1 MLEKDRLLS
10 EIKQYRAQC
19 KKKEDRIGKAQPD
32 HESHHKQNEYFK
44 VVSMFLTKVT
54 YFPRRLERTQ
64 NPKASDLS
72 CEMHS
77 VQGAEVATPSSNR
90 CQRVAHH
97 YSVWGFRK

>member
-19 KKKEDRIGKAQPD
+19 KKKEDRIGKVRPD
-32 HESHHKQNEYFK
+32 HESHDKQNEYIK
-44 VVSMFLTKVT
+44 VVLVFLTKVM
-54 YFPRRLERTQ
+54 YCSGRVERTQ
-64 NPKASDLS
+64 NPEESDLS

-77 VQGAEVATPSSNR
+77 VQEAEVATPSSDR
-90 CQRVAHH
+90 FQRAACR